1 MTQKAGK
8 KPHHPD
14 KVRPIKSLGQNF
26 LRDENVIDAIV
37 EGAGIGEDD
46 LCIEIGPGTGA
57 LTGKAAKL
65 ARHLVAIEL
74 DRHVLG
80 HLRKE
85 LAHRGLSMY
94 VDESQSEDAK
104 KDAAEAAGAETA
116 GAEAAGDETAA
127 ATANTA
133 AGAALDQALATNAD
147 VEVLLTDI
155 LQVDLAALIA
165 AQKEKDP
172 GIAGAVLIGN
182 LPYYIT
188 TPIIMKVLEE
198 AVPVKSLTVMMQKE
212 VADRILAAPGTK
224 AYGALSVAVQYYCT
238 VTKVADAPRHCFHPQ
253 PKVDSVVLRLDRREE
268 KAAHPIDEQLFF
280 LCIRTGFSK
289 RRKTLLNCFTGIF
302 GLDKEETAR
311 ELEAAGIDPA
321 RRGETLTIEEYA
333 ALADHFSGLKEK

>member
-1 MTQKAGK
+1 MTQNKGK
-8 KPHHPD
+8 KPHSTD

-26 LRDENVIDAIV
+26 LRDENVIAAIV
-37 EGAGIGEDD
+37 EGAEIGEND

-57 LTGKAAKL
+57 LTTMAAKA

-80 HLRKE
+80 HLRKA
-85 LAHRGLSMY
+85 LAREGLSMY
-94 VDESQSEDAK
+94 VDESMAENAGGA
-104 KDAAEAAGAETA
+104 DAAASDAAPADDA
-116 GAEAAGDETAA
+116 H
-127 ATANTA
+127 A
-133 AGAALDQALATNAD
+133 AGAALDVALTTNAD

-155 LQVDLAALIA
+155 LKVDLTALID

-238 VTKVADAPRHCFHPQ
+238 VSKVADAPRHCFHPQ

-268 KAAHPIDEQLFF
+268 KAAAPIDEALFF

-302 GLDKEETAR
+302 GLDKDETAR
-311 ELEAAGIDPA
+311 ELTAAGIDPA
-321 RRGETLTIEEYA
+321 RRGETLTISEYA
-333 ALADHFSGLKEK
+333 ALADHFSALKEK

>member
-1 MTQKAGK
+1 MTQNKGK
-8 KPHHPD
+8 KPHTTD

-26 LRDENVIDAIV
+26 LRDENVIAVIV
-37 EGAGIGEDD
+37 EGAEIGEND

-57 LTGKAAKL
+57 LTTMAAKA

-80 HLRKE
+80 HLRKA
-85 LAHRGLSMY
+85 LAREGLSMY
-94 VDESQSEDAK
+94 VDES
-104 KDAAEAAGAETA
+104 DAALT
-116 GAEAAGDETAA
+116 
-127 ATANTA
+127 
-133 AGAALDQALATNAD
+133 TNAD

-155 LQVDLAALIA
+155 LKVDLTALID

-172 GIAGAVLIGN
+172 EIAGAVLIGN

-238 VTKVADAPRHCFHPQ
+238 VSKVADAPRHCFHPQ

-268 KAAHPIDEQLFF
+268 KAAAPIDEALFF

-302 GLDKEETAR
+302 GLDKDETAR
-311 ELEAAGIDPA
+311 ELTAAGIDPA
-321 RRGETLTIEEYA
+321 RRGETLTISEYA
-333 ALADHFSGLKEK
+333 ALADHFSSLKEK

>member
-1 MTQKAGK
+1 MTQYKGT
-8 KPHHPD
+8 KPHTTD

-26 LRDENVIDAIV
+26 LRDENVIAAIV
-37 EGAGIGEDD
+37 EGAEIGEND

-57 LTGKAAKL
+57 LTTMAAKA

-74 DRHVLG
+74 DRHMLG
-80 HLRKE
+80 HLRKA
-85 LAHRGLSMY
+85 LAREGLSMY
-94 VDESQSEDAK
+94 VDESMAENAGGA
-104 KDAAEAAGAETA
+104 DAAAPDAAPD
-116 GAEAAGDETAA
+116 AAPTDDAH
-127 ATANTA
+127 A
-133 AGAALDQALATNAD
+133 AGAALDVALTTNAD

-155 LQVDLAALIA
+155 LKVDLMALID

-198 AVPVKSLTVMMQKE
+198 AVPVRSLTVMMQKE

-238 VTKVADAPRHCFHPQ
+238 VSKVADAPRHCFHPQ

-268 KAAHPIDEQLFF
+268 KAAAPIDEALFF

-302 GLDKEETAR
+302 GLDKDETAR
-311 ELEAAGIDPA
+311 ELTAAGIDPA
-321 RRGETLTIEEYA
+321 RRGETLTISEYA
-333 ALADHFSGLKEK
+333 ALADHFSSLKEK

>member
-1 MTQKAGK
+1 MTQNKGK
-8 KPHHPD
+8 KPHTTD

-26 LRDENVIDAIV
+26 LRDENVIAAIV
-37 EGAGIGEDD
+37 EGAEIGEND

-57 LTGKAAKL
+57 LTTMAAKA

-80 HLRKE
+80 HLRKA
-85 LAHRGLSMY
+85 LAREGLSMY
-94 VDESQSEDAK
+94 VDESMAEKAGD
-104 KDAAEAAGAETA
+104 DAASGAAPADDA
-116 GAEAAGDETAA
+116 H
-127 ATANTA
+127 A
-133 AGAALDQALATNAD
+133 AGAALDAALTTNAD

-155 LQVDLAALIA
+155 LKVDLTALIA
-165 AQKEKDP
+165 DQKAKDP

-238 VTKVADAPRHCFHPQ
+238 VSKVADAPRHCFHPQ

-268 KAAHPIDEQLFF
+268 KAAAPIDEALFF

-302 GLDKEETAR
+302 GLDKDETAR
-311 ELEAAGIDPA
+311 ELTAAGIDPA
-321 RRGETLTIEEYA
+321 RRGETLTISEYA
-333 ALADHFSGLKEK
+333 ALADHFSALKEK

>member
-1 MTQKAGK
+1 MTQNKGK
-8 KPHHPD
+8 KPHTTD

-26 LRDENVIDAIV
+26 LRDENVIAAIV
-37 EGAGIGEDD
+37 EGAEIGEND

-57 LTGKAAKL
+57 LTTMAAKA

-80 HLRKE
+80 HLRKA
-85 LAHRGLSMY
+85 LAREGLSMY
-94 VDESQSEDAK
+94 VDESMAENAGGADSAAPADDAHMAPAD
-104 KDAAEAAGAETA
+104 DAH
-116 GAEAAGDETAA
+116 
-127 ATANTA
+127 A
-133 AGAALDQALATNAD
+133 AGAALDAALTTNAD

-155 LQVDLAALIA
+155 LKVDLTALID

-198 AVPVKSLTVMMQKE
+198 AVPVRSLTVMMQKE

-238 VTKVADAPRHCFHPQ
+238 VSKVADAPRHCFHPQ

-268 KAAHPIDEQLFF
+268 KAAAPIDEALFF

-302 GLDKEETAR
+302 GLDKDETAR
-311 ELEAAGIDPA
+311 ELAAAGIDPA
-321 RRGETLTIEEYA
+321 RRGETLTISEYA
-333 ALADHFSGLKEK
+333 ALADHFSALKEK

>member
-1 MTQKAGK
+1 MTQNKGK
-8 KPHHPD
+8 KPHTTD

-26 LRDENVIDAIV
+26 LRDENVIAAIV
-37 EGAGIGEDD
+37 EGAEIGEND

-57 LTGKAAKL
+57 LTTMAAKA

-80 HLRKE
+80 HLRKA
-85 LAHRGLSMY
+85 LAREGLSMY
-94 VDESQSEDAK
+94 VDESMAENAGGA
-104 KDAAEAAGAETA
+104 DAAAPADDAH
-116 GAEAAGDETAA
+116 
-127 ATANTA
+127 A
-133 AGAALDQALATNAD
+133 AGAALDAALTTNAD

-155 LQVDLAALIA
+155 LKVDLTALID

-238 VTKVADAPRHCFHPQ
+238 VSKVADAPRHCFHPQ

-268 KAAHPIDEQLFF
+268 KAAAPIDEALFF

-302 GLDKEETAR
+302 GLDKDETAR
-311 ELEAAGIDPA
+311 ELAAAGIDPA
-321 RRGETLTIEEYA
+321 RRGETLTISEYA
-333 ALADHFSGLKEK
+333 ALADHFSALKEK

>member
-1 MTQKAGK
+1 MTQNKGK
-8 KPHHPD
+8 KPHTTD

-26 LRDENVIDAIV
+26 LRDENVIAAIV
-37 EGAGIGEDD
+37 EGAEIGEND

-57 LTGKAAKL
+57 LTTMAAKA

-80 HLRKE
+80 HLRKA
-85 LAHRGLSMY
+85 LAREGLSMY
-94 VDESQSEDAK
+94 VDESMAEKAGDA
-104 KDAAEAAGAETA
+104 DAAP
-116 GAEAAGDETAA
+116 D
-127 ATANTA
+127 ATPADDAHA
-133 AGAALDQALATNAD
+133 AGAALDAALTTNAD

-155 LQVDLAALIA
+155 LKVDLTALIA
-165 AQKEKDP
+165 DQKAKDP

-238 VTKVADAPRHCFHPQ
+238 VSKVADAPRHCFHPQ

-268 KAAHPIDEQLFF
+268 KAAAPIDEALFF

-302 GLDKEETAR
+302 GLDKDETAR
-311 ELEAAGIDPA
+311 ELTAAGIDPA
-321 RRGETLTIEEYA
+321 RRGETLTISEYA
-333 ALADHFSGLKEK
+333 ALADHFSALKEK

>member
-1 MTQKAGK
+1 MTQNKGK
-8 KPHHPD
+8 KPHSTD

-26 LRDENVIDAIV
+26 LRDENVIAAIV
-37 EGAGIGEDD
+37 EGAEIGEND

-57 LTGKAAKL
+57 LTTMAAKA

-80 HLRKE
+80 HLRKA
-85 LAHRGLSMY
+85 LAREGLSMY
-94 VDESQSEDAK
+94 VDES
-104 KDAAEAAGAETA
+104 DAALT
-116 GAEAAGDETAA
+116 
-127 ATANTA
+127 
-133 AGAALDQALATNAD
+133 TNAD

-155 LQVDLAALIA
+155 LKVDLTALID

-172 GIAGAVLIGN
+172 EIAGAVLIGN

-198 AVPVKSLTVMMQKE
+198 AVPVRSLTVMMQKE

-238 VTKVADAPRHCFHPQ
+238 VSKVADAPRHCFHPQ

-268 KAAHPIDEQLFF
+268 KAAAPIDEALFF

-302 GLDKEETAR
+302 GLDKDETAR
-311 ELEAAGIDPA
+311 ELTAAGIDPA
-321 RRGETLTIEEYA
+321 RRGETLTISEYA
-333 ALADHFSGLKEK
+333 ALADHFSALKEK

>member
-1 MTQKAGK
+1 MTQNKGK
-8 KPHHPD
+8 KPHTTD

-26 LRDENVIDAIV
+26 LRDENVIAAIV
-37 EGAGIGEDD
+37 EGAEIREND

-57 LTGKAAKL
+57 LTTMAAKV

-80 HLRKE
+80 HLRKA
-85 LAHRGLSMY
+85 LAREGLSMY
-94 VDESQSEDAK
+94 VDEPMAEKARDADTTAPAD
-104 KDAAEAAGAETA
+104 DAH
-116 GAEAAGDETAA
+116 
-127 ATANTA
+127 A
-133 AGAALDQALATNAD
+133 AGAALDASLTTNTD

-155 LQVDLAALIA
+155 LKVDLTALID

-198 AVPVKSLTVMMQKE
+198 AVPVRSLTVMMQKE

-238 VTKVADAPRHCFHPQ
+238 VSKVADAPRHCFHPQ

-268 KAAHPIDEQLFF
+268 KAAAPIDESLFF

-302 GLDKEETAR
+302 GLDKDETAR
-311 ELEAAGIDPA
+311 ELAAAGIDPA
-321 RRGETLTIEEYA
+321 RRGETLTISEYA
-333 ALADHFSGLKEK
+333 ALADHFSSLKEK